1 MFKQNLAC
9 RVRDEQR
16 LALMNTDYE
25 FFLMKIEVE
34 EWISHPN
41 YVLGKNDIGL
51 LRLSRPAAIHESV
64 VPVCL
69 PLNPERV
76 AQQMNVRDLAEG
88 LDGVEGIIIGWGRT
102 EFDNF
107 GEALVSRVNPS
118 SNGLRMNHAT

>member
-1 MFKQNLAC
+1 MQ
-9 RVRDEQR
+9 
-16 LALMNTDYE
+16 
-25 FFLMKIEVE
+25 IEVE

-41 YVLGKNDIGL
+41 YVLGKNDVGL

-76 AQQMNVRDLAEG
+76 AQQMNVRDLTEGLAGAEG
-88 LDGVEGIIIGWGRT
+88 VIIGWGRT

-107 GEALVSRVNPS
+107 GEALVGCIIASY
-118 SNGLRMNHAT
+118 LCY

>member
-1 MFKQNLAC
+1 MQ
-9 RVRDEQR
+9 
-16 LALMNTDYE
+16 
-25 FFLMKIEVE
+25 IEVE

-41 YVLGKNDIGL
+41 YVLGKNDVGL

-76 AQQMNVRDLAEG
+76 AQQMNVRDLTEGLAGAEG
-88 LDGVEGIIIGWGRT
+88 VIIGWGRT

-107 GEALVSRVNPS
+107 GEALVGCIIASYLCNKAGHSRNLGSVY
-118 SNGLRMNHAT
+118 